1 MNPHVS
7 GSNGAHKKNGK
18 SAHVQT
24 DRTLSHGEPSQPLLG
39 VLPIT
44 RWIPQDVH
52 SVMDYVDGLTAASGA
67 LMADDDDAVALWA
80 SIALGTS
87 AIGVSAMTDY
97 RLSLAKII
105 PIRVHEAI
113 DYAWG
118 MSCIA
123 APFALGYWKSSPRT
137 AMTHVMVGAGSILAS
152 LFTDYRSY
160 RQERATSRRG
170 RSGSTRTSGT
180 RGTASATMTPTTI
193 RWWTR
198 ARWCLWMGITR
209 LCPAFGCATRRDT
222 IATCA

>member
-1 MNPHVS
+1 MNTHTS
-7 GSNGAHKKNGK
+7 GSNGHKTNGK
-18 SAHVQT
+18 SAKAQA
-24 DRTLSHGEPSQPLLG
+24 DRTLSHGEPSRPLLG

-67 LMADDDDAVALWA
+67 LTADDDDVAFWA

-97 RLSLAKII
+97 RLSLAKVI

-137 AMTHVMVGAGSILAS
+137 AITHVMVGAGSILAS

-160 RQERATSRRG
+160 RQERSSRRG
-170 RSGSTRTSGT
+170 RRN
-180 RGTASATMTPTTI
+180 AA
-193 RWWTR
+193 
-198 ARWCLWMGITR
+198 A
-209 LCPAFGCATRRDT
+209 
-222 IATCA
+222 

>member
-1 MNPHVS
+1 MNTHVGS
-7 GSNGAHKKNGK
+7 SNGVHKKNGK
-18 SAHVQT
+18 SAKVRA
-24 DRTLSHGEPSQPLLG
+24 DRTLSHGEPSRPLFG

-52 SVMDYVDGLTAASGA
+52 SVMDYVDGLTAMSGT
-67 LMADDDDAVALWA
+67 LTADDDDVAYWA
-80 SIALGTS
+80 SLVLGAG

-105 PIRVHEAI
+105 PIRTHEAI

-137 AMTHVMVGAGSILAS
+137 AITHVMVGAGTILAS

-160 RQERATSRRG
+160 RQERMQRRV
-170 RSGSTRTSGT
+170 
-180 RGTASATMTPTTI
+180 RGQAS
-193 RWWTR
+193 
-198 ARWCLWMGITR
+198 
-209 LCPAFGCATRRDT
+209 
-222 IATCA
+222 